1 MSETADIVITVEKRT
16 EAGKSAVRKL
26 RREGKVPAVL
36 YGADKEC
43 VAISVEANA
52 IQELLKQG
60 AGTNTIFLLKL
71 KGAEEERRAM
81 IKDYQADPI
90 SGRFVHFDFIRV
102 TRGQKLTVS
111 VPVELT
117 GDSIGVSLGG
127 RTDFVTRELDVEVL
141 PREMIEKIV
150 VDITDLDVGSSI
162 RVEDLEDKLP
172 PSAIFLEDPKRVVLL
187 VEAPRKVEEEVEEEE
202 LEGEELLTSETAEP
216 ELIKKGK
223 DEEEEAE

>member
-26 RREGKVPAVL
+26 RREGMVPAVL
-36 YGADKEC
+36 YGGDKDA
-43 VAISVEANA
+43 VAISVEEEA
-52 IQELLKQG
+52 IKELLKQG
-60 AGTNTIFLLKL
+60 AGGNTIFLLKL
-71 KGAEEERRAM
+71 KGAKEERRAM

-90 SGRFVHFDFIRV
+90 SGRFLHFDFIRV

-117 GDSIGVSLGG
+117 GDSIGVRLGG

-141 PREMIEKIV
+141 PREMIDKIV
-150 VDITDLDVGSSI
+150 IDITDLDIGSSV
-162 RVEDLEDKLP
+162 RVEDLVGELP
-172 PSAIFLEDPKRVVLL
+172 PSAKFLEDLNRVVLL

-202 LEGEELLTSETAEP
+202 IEGEELLTTEMAEP

-223 DEEEEAE
+223 EDEEGAE